1 MRVIP
6 KQKELEAFHFSDLED
21 FPGLLLF
28 VSQGQEKIE
37 GRVRVDGY
45 KIEALV
51 TLSNGNMKVNRH
63 EWLIRN
69 EEGVYRTIS
78 ETEFNET
85 YEHTAEKRTTLAAMG
100 EMVKRTVADT
110 TGEKP

>member
-6 KQKELEAFHFSDLED
+6 KQKSIDAFHFASLDD
-21 FPGLLLF
+21 FPGLLRF
-28 VSQGQEKIE
+28 VSNYDGGERIE
-37 GRVRVDGY
+37 GRVRVNGY

-63 EWLIRN
+63 EWLLRN

-85 YEHTAEKRTTLAAMG
+85 YEHTAEARPKAVIQQVAA
-100 EMVKRTVADT
+100 
-110 TGEKP
+110 

>member
-6 KQKELEAFHFSDLED
+6 KQKSIDAFHFASLDD
-21 FPGLLLF
+21 FPGLLRF
-28 VSQGQEKIE
+28 VNRDDSERIE
-37 GRVRVDGY
+37 GRVRVNGF

-63 EWLIRN
+63 EWLLRN

-85 YEHTAEKRTTLAAMG
+85 YDHPPITA
-100 EMVKRTVADT
+100 
-110 TGEKP
+110 P